1 MEEMLDPDGWGV
13 AFCLTSLGGLYNE
26 IGEYDK
32 AKPLLERESKISQK
46 LLNEDAEPA
55 ERKIRFSSLASRET
69 YGLIRM
75 QTGTQNTP
83 PLIPP
88 LPTALLVV
96 SDC

>member
-1 MEEMLDPDGWGV
+1 MILKS
-13 AFCLTSLGGLYNE
+13 F
-26 IGEYDK
+26 
-32 AKPLLERESKISQK
+32 KISSLEVFQRYETTQK
-46 LLNEDAEPA
+46 LLDEDAEPA